1 MKITGTLMAVC
12 CVSAI
17 TAFSATPM
25 VKVTE
30 KNITRKEKTYTQKSW
45 HVQFDHSSMILKNTV
60 SEEGKLIIGVWGDYF
75 LGLNHG
81 RVNNGSW
88 CGWNF
93 MGVLDAAGKNLT
105 RSAPVKNVSFIKFN
119 GGSCVDL
126 TWPKGSIKIL
136 QQHSMKDWVFVKASV
151 PSGIRQV
158 RFTVWPG
165 GAHWKIAGRERRV
178 KIGNEDMELNG
189 NAPKAV
195 PFSGTECGMVFYNR
209 NYNEQYG
216 NFLVFES
223 DKVEKISGSGVNA
236 MNIRFNAKPGVR
248 ELCFALGYFAKEDPA
263 DASQRFL
270 TERLP
275 NVKKTLD
282 AINWN
287 PAVDVSSF
295 ESTYKQVQILISAM
309 EGSEKAEEEK
319 KLKELRDAFEHAK
332 NSSDA
337 AGCAKA
343 LDNLRAM
350 QKRVGSTKLNTLL

>member
-1 MKITGTLMAVC
+1 
-12 CVSAI
+12 
-17 TAFSATPM
+17 
-25 VKVTE
+25 
-30 KNITRKEKTYTQKSW
+30 
-45 HVQFDHSSMILKNTV
+45 
-60 SEEGKLIIGVWGDYF
+60 
-75 LGLNHG
+75 
-81 RVNNGSW
+81 
-88 CGWNF
+88 
-93 MGVLDAAGKNLT
+93 
-105 RSAPVKNVSFIKFN
+105 
-119 GGSCVDL
+119 
-126 TWPKGSIKIL
+126 
-136 QQHSMKDWVFVKASV
+136 
-151 PSGIRQV
+151 
-158 RFTVWPG
+158 
-165 GAHWKIAGRERRV
+165 
-178 KIGNEDMELNG
+178 
-189 NAPKAV
+189 
-195 PFSGTECGMVFYNR
+195 
-209 NYNEQYG
+209 
-216 NFLVFES
+216 
-223 DKVEKISGSGVNA
+223 